1 MDALSDVLKSVKL
14 EGAVFIDAEFVA
26 PWCVRSSY
34 GLNNAEPRLPEGG
47 HVVFFHLVTAGKCR
61 VRLASGGEEL
71 EASAGDLIVFPHDD
85 QHLLGSDLSLL
96 PVASSD
102 TVRGN
107 AADGTQLAKLHMG
120 DGGGATTHCVCGFV
134 CCSRTLLRPL
144 LAALPRLL
152 RISISEGPAA
162 ALVHELV
169 RTGVSESNAER
180 PGGASIRTKL
190 SELLF
195 VEAMRRYAESLPPE
209 GRGWLAGLQDVHV
222 GRALALM
229 HGDPSRAWTVDA
241 LAKQVGLSR
250 SALAERFAS
259 LVEQTPIQYLTRWR
273 LALAAQALREDST
286 SILRVAERSGYES
299 EAAFSRAFKR
309 EYGVAPS
316 AWRNH
321 AEPTPAD

>member
-14 EGAVFIDAEFVA
+14 EGAVFIDAEFAA

-47 HVVFFHLVTAGKCR
+47 HVVFFHLVTEGACK
-61 VRLASGGEEL
+61 VRLASGGETL
-71 EASAGDLIVFPHDD
+71 DAAAGDLIVFPHDD
-85 QHLLGSDLSLL
+85 QHLLGSDLDLL
-96 PVASSD
+96 PVPSAD

-107 AADGTQLAKLHMG
+107 AADGLQLVKLQMG
-120 DGGGATTHCVCGFV
+120 GSDGTKTRCVCGFV
-134 CCSRTLLRPL
+134 SCSRMLLRPL
-144 LAALPRLL
+144 LEALPRLL
-152 RISISEGPAA
+152 RISISEGAA
-162 ALVHELV
+162 ASLVRELV
-169 RTGVSESNAER
+169 RTGVSESNADR

-209 GRGWLAGLQDVHV
+209 GSGWLAGLQDVYV

-229 HGDPSRAWTVDA
+229 HGDPSQAWTVDA

-250 SALAERFAS
+250 SALAERFAE
-259 LVEQTPIQYLTRWR
+259 LVGQSPIQYLTRWR
-273 LALAAQALREDST
+273 LALAAQALREDALPISR
-286 SILRVAERSGYES
+286 LAENAGYES

-309 EYGVAPS
+309 EFGMAPS
-316 AWRNH
+316 AWRNR
-321 AEPTPAD
+321 AVA